1 MLSLQTVRVHH
12 HRYVTIVDMPPWKQ
26 RTQLTWAM
34 HLNISPILRV
44 HLLFY
49 VDFLQTFL
57 FLQILLR
64 TYLFKNFF
72 FVYLAQKLS
81 IFHLLVLKLMVF
93 QNALLVR
100 HILPNILV
108 FLSPDL
114 RKQNPLSIVLNM
126 MVRPQLR
133 IPQPIQIPLLLKG
146 KRIRLHKKFFLFI
159 N

>member
-1 MLSLQTVRVHH
+1 MRIHNHSNVP
-12 HRYVTIVDMPPWKQ
+12 IIDMPPREQ
-26 RTQLTWAM
+26 RTQLTRAM
-34 HLNISPILRV
+34 QLNITPILRV
-44 HLLFY
+44 HLPFYTNLF
-49 VDFLQTFL
+49 QTFL